1 MRTTLIALILAV
13 SFLIPQCALAQE
25 LDATVSIN
33 HQQVQGTSAGIFDN
47 LKTALTDLLN
57 NRQWTN
63 QQYSKSE
70 RIRCSFNI
78 TVSKY
83 ISSEDKFECTL
94 TVQSSRPVFNSSYT
108 TTTFSTQ
115 DKNFFFTFKEFDNLD
130 FRADVIDNDLTAMV
144 AYYVY
149 LIIGIDMDSMSPLG
163 GTEPLRVAQTIV
175 NNSQSLTTSAKG
187 WKSFDD
193 GKNRYAI
200 INDYLDSGME
210 VFRQMQYKYYRDGL
224 DAMAE
229 NVERGRAAVT
239 EAIAMLTQ
247 AKDNKPMSL
256 LPQLFTEFKRDE
268 LVNIYQGK
276 ASAKERETVYETLM
290 GINASQSN
298 YWNKIK

>member
-239 EAIAMLTQ
+239 EAIAMLKQ

>member
-1 MRTTLIALILAV
+1 MRYIVITLTLLLGIT
-13 SFLIPQCALAQE
+13 IPCQTDAKE

-33 HQQVQGTSAGIFDN
+33 HQQVQGTSDGIFDN
-47 LKTALTDLLN
+47 LKTVLTEFLN

-63 QQYSKSE
+63 QQYFKSE
-70 RIRCSFNI
+70 RIRCNFNI

-83 ISSEDKFECTL
+83 ISTEDRFDCTL

-108 TTTFSTQ
+108 TTVFSTQ
-115 DKNFFFTFKEFDNLD
+115 DKNFSFTFKEFDNLD
-130 FRADVIDNDLTAMV
+130 FRPDVIDNDLTAMV
-144 AYYVY
+144 AYYAY
-149 LIIGIDMDSMSPLG
+149 LIIGMDMDSMSPLG
-163 GTEPLRVAQTIV
+163 GTEVLRVAQTIV

-210 VFRQMQYKYYRDGL
+210 VFRKMQYKYYRDGL

-239 EAIAMLTQ
+239 EAVGMLKQ
-247 AKDNKPMSL
+247 AKENKPLSM

-276 ASAKERETVYETLM
+276 ASAKERETVYEALM
-290 GINASQSN
+290 DINASQSS

>member
-13 SFLIPQCALAQE
+13 SFLIPQCAFAQE

-47 LKTALTDLLN
+47 LKSALTDLLN

-239 EAIAMLTQ
+239 EAIAMLKQ